1 MPESKQ
7 WISDIVSRLKND
19 KKALITVAIG
29 IMGMLLVLLSELPM
43 LSGGDSS
50 GVKEKESYIN
60 DSLEE
65 DTERLISKIRGA
77 GKVSV
82 MLTYDC
88 SEETVWA
95 KDSEEQAQ
103 SEDKGAYELRHIII
117 DSRDGETGLAVKV
130 LYPRVRGVAVVCTG
144 GDDPVVKSEIKALVS
159 ALFDIGSNR
168 ISIARRATKE

>member
-1 MPESKQ
+1 MMTDLKQ
-7 WISDIVSRLKND
+7 WINDILARLKKD
-19 KKALITVAIG
+19 KKALLTVVIG
-29 IMGMLLVLLSELPM
+29 ITGMVLVLLSELPS
-43 LSGGDSS
+43 LENN
-50 GVKEKESYIN
+50 EKAEKGNDSYIN
-60 DSLEE
+60 SGLEQE
-65 DTERLISKIRGA
+65 TERLISEIEGA
-77 GKVSV
+77 GRVSV

-95 KDSEEQAQ
+95 KDSEQQMKTDSKE
-103 SEDKGAYELRHIII
+103 AYDERHIII
-117 DSRDGETGLAVKV
+117 DSQNGETGLAVKV